1 MGGCRKSQI
10 MRRFGDAKRAAGTAL
25 ILRDTSM
32 TRDTLTTNVD
42 RHGDEY
48 PPSRPGPK
56 TLIGAL
62 VVILAGLAIAFWPQ
76 ILGAM
81 GIHVAPPGA
90 GG

>member
-1 MGGCRKSQI
+1 MGGYRKLQV
-10 MRRFGDAKRAAGTAL
+10 MRDFGDGKRAAGTAL
-25 ILRDTSM
+25 ILRDSSM
-32 TRDTLTTNVD
+32 TNVD

-56 TLIGAL
+56 TLLGAL

-76 ILGAM
+76 IMAAT

>member
-1 MGGCRKSQI
+1 MGGRRNSQI
-10 MRRFGDAKRAAGTAL
+10 KRRCGDAKRATGTAL
-25 ILRDTSM
+25 NLRESLM
-32 TRDTLTTNVD
+32 TEVD

-56 TLIGAL
+56 TLLGAIL
-62 VVILAGLAIAFWPQ
+62 VILAGFAIAFWPQ
-76 ILGAM
+76 ILAAM

>member
-1 MGGCRKSQI
+1 MGGFRKSQI
-10 MRRFGDAKRAAGTAL
+10 MHRFRDAKTAAGTAL

-32 TRDTLTTNVD
+32 TDTD

-56 TLIGAL
+56 TLLGAL

>member
-1 MGGCRKSQI
+1 
-10 MRRFGDAKRAAGTAL
+10 
-25 ILRDTSM
+25 M
-32 TRDTLTTNVD
+32 TDLD

-56 TLIGAL
+56 TLLGAL
-62 VVILAGLAIAFWPQ
+62 IVILAGFAIAFWPQ
-76 ILGAM
+76 ILAAM

>member
-1 MGGCRKSQI
+1 ML
-10 MRRFGDAKRAAGTAL
+10 RFRDAKRAAGTAL
-25 ILRDTSM
+25 ILRDTS
-32 TRDTLTTNVD
+32 LTNVD

-62 VVILAGLAIAFWPQ
+62 VVILAGFAIAFWPQ
-76 ILGAM
+76 ILAAL